1 VPKADT
7 VIEKTDT
14 LVVFGARAAVQR
26 FLAING

>member
-1 VPKADT
+1 